1 MAETVTW
8 EVLRELA
15 SFRACKGCAISLY
28 LSLDPS
34 DVPTAV
40 DAQARMRS
48 LLADAER
55 QLHERRTALSREARG
70 ALKADLERLRS
81 WLEGEFDRGGARG
94 LAIFVAGLDDLW
106 RPLPLPEPVED
117 AARIDRELCVAPL
130 VRLADRPEGAIVAY
144 VGRERADVYRL
155 RGGRL
160 VPVADRTAEVPGRH
174 DQGGWSQARY
184 ERHIETIVAR
194 HLAEAAAA
202 LDACAGRLRGVPI
215 VLVGPEEARPELE
228 DLLAGET
235 RSRVVGWAAAEA
247 HADAPQLLEA
257 AQPLLGRWRAG
268 RDEEVL
274 ARWRE
279 EAARDGRA
287 TFGWEQTLEAAADGR
302 IELLL
307 VQEGSDRPVYRCP
320 ECGRAQ
326 VSDGACPLDG
336 TATDRCSAGL
346 DVVVHETLRHGG
358 TVRVIAGRR
367 DLEPVGGVAAM
378 LRF

>member
-15 SFRACKGCAISLY
+15 SFHAPEGRAISLY

-48 LLADAER
+48 LLSGAER
-55 QLHERRTALSREARG
+55 QLHERRGALSREARE
-70 ALKADLERLRS
+70 ALKADLERLRD
-81 WLEGEFDRGGARG
+81 WFEGEFDRGGARG
-94 LAIFVAGLDDLW
+94 LAIFAAGLDGLW
-106 RPLPLPEPVED
+106 RPLPLPETVPD
-117 AARIDRELCVAPL
+117 AAHVDRELYVAPL
-130 VRLADRPEGAIVAY
+130 VRLVDRPEGAIVAY
-144 VGRERADVYRL
+144 VGRERAEVYRL

-174 DQGGWSQARY
+174 DQGGWSQARF

-194 HLAEAAAA
+194 HLAEVAET
-202 LDACAGRLRGVPI
+202 LDACASRVRGVPI
-215 VLVGPEEARPELE
+215 VLVGPEEVRPELE
-228 DLLAGET
+228 QLLAGET
-235 RSRVVGWAAAEA
+235 RSRVIGWAAAEA
-247 HADAPQLLEA
+247 HAEAPRLLEA
-257 AQPLLGRWRAG
+257 ALPLLGQWRAG
-268 RDEEVL
+268 RDEEAL

-287 TFGWEQTLEAAADGR
+287 ALGWEQTLEAASDGR

-307 VQEGSDRPVYRCP
+307 VREGADRPVYRCP
-320 ECGRAQ
+320 GCGRARI
-326 VSDGACPLDG
+326 SDGVCPLDG
-336 TATDRCSAGL
+336 TAMDRCSAGL
-346 DVVVHETLRHGG
+346 DLVVRQTLRHGG
-358 TVRVIAGRR
+358 TVRVFEGRH
-367 DLEPVGGVAAM
+367 DLEPVGGIAAL